1 MSKRKRMMSPDE
13 YRDATIVAE
22 ALRAENPDMTLREAS
37 LMARDAIKAERDQ
50 PLMRLKRD

>member
-13 YRDATIVAE
+13 YRDASILAE
-22 ALRAENPDMTLREAS
+22 ALRAESPEMTLKEVS

-50 PLMRLKRD
+50 PLMSLNRD